1 MNANAANTNKNKV
14 VYPELSY
21 KITGLLFKVHN
32 ELGRYKN
39 EKQYADRLEKI
50 LKDEEIEYCKE
61 TPLKRSF
68 DGERNNR
75 NIPDFIIENK
85 IIIDAKAKRLISR
98 DDYFQ
103 MKRYLTSA
111 KKKLGIIV
119 NFQQKYLTPRRV
131 LNSEIN
137 NL

>member
-1 MNANAANTNKNKV
+1 MNANAANANKDRV

-21 KITGLLFKVHN
+21 KITGLLFMIHN

-39 EKQYADRLEKI
+39 EQQYADRLEKI
-50 LKDEEIEYCKE
+50 LQEEKIKYQRE
-61 TPLKRSF
+61 TPLMKSF
-68 DGERNNR
+68 SGERSNR
-75 NIPDFIIENK
+75 NIPDFIVEDK
-85 IIIDAKAKRLISR
+85 IVLDAKAKRLISR

-119 NFQQKYLTPRRV
+119 NFRQKYLTPRRV
-131 LNSEIN
+131 LNSEI
-137 NL
+137 